1 MLAVVNCNLPVS
13 DLNCS
18 HSLYDTDQRPVA
30 ISELVPF
37 YSQFLDVMFHMY
49 TLQVPSFLEKP
60 LLYLLRFYCF
70 FLYQL
75 TFTMLMHTAHFSTHV
90 SHTVHTLLVLWAH
103 VLYIPLL
110 LWAHIL

>member
-30 ISELVPF
+30 ISLPF
-37 YSQFLDVMFHMY
+37 YSQFFDVMFHIHSAGSLISRE
-49 TLQVPSFLEKP
+49 TITVLITFI
-60 LLYLLRFYCF
+60 CF
-70 FLYQL
+70 FLQQL
-75 TFTMLMHTAHFSTHV
+75 TFTVLKHTVHFSTQV
-90 SHTVHTLLVLWAH
+90 SHTVHILLVLWAH

-110 LWAHIL
+110 LWPHIL